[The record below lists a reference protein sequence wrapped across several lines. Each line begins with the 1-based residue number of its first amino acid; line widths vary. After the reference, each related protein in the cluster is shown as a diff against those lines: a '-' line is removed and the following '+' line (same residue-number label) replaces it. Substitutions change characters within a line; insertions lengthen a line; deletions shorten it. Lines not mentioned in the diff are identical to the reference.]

1 MSSLDSNLKSD
12 KCILSLASKYILI
25 TQVKS
30 FSKNN
35 TYAFLHRLSKHWTY
49 MLSGMSSPLDRQRYE
64 TSLPASTGASWPDWN
79 VFYLFVIDEYLS
91 FTVIYCFVF

>member
-1 MSSLDSNLKSD
+1 
-12 KCILSLASKYILI
+12 
-25 TQVKS
+25 
-30 FSKNN
+30 
-35 TYAFLHRLSKHWTY
+35 
-49 MLSGMSSPLDRQRYE
+49 MSSPLDRQRYE